1 MRVLALEKRA
11 QHHVET
17 SSLNLLTMQRIYKEE
32 GIRIDRWDL
41 KGRKIRAAYFCDD
54 GDCSVLLN
62 KNLPR
67 EPKLF
72 SLAHELKHHY
82 ADQAKIQGGQIRC
95 GDYNANQVIE
105 IAAEVFA
112 AEFIYPEAE
121 MRALIDELLITAANC
136 NPEKIVDIKRAC
148 PVPVSY
154 KFVLKRL
161 EWMGICE
168 PGQYGTVQ
176 FKKLEEELHG
186 VPIYKQEWFKQYRAR
201 KTGH

>member
-1 MRVLALEKRA
+1 RAREPREEETTLIVTNRSAYYQQMRVLALEKRA

-72 SLAHELKHHY
+72 SLAHELKH
-82 ADQAKIQGGQIRC
+82 
-95 GDYNANQVIE
+95 
-105 IAAEVFA
+105 
-112 AEFIYPEAE
+112 
-121 MRALIDELLITAANC
+121 
-136 NPEKIVDIKRAC
+136 
-148 PVPVSY
+148 
-154 KFVLKRL
+154 
-161 EWMGICE
+161 
-168 PGQYGTVQ
+168 
-176 FKKLEEELHG
+176 
-186 VPIYKQEWFKQYRAR
+186 
-201 KTGH
+201 